1 MRQKPSLDDI
11 VTEAIAEVINNVFED
26 GTSKIILKFLDE
38 NESGTIDQKAKNF
51 ASALPEILGSG
62 SVIIEDLILETLYS
76 KLGLE
81 FRWKEDY
88 RFHDYVKE
96 LRQTERRENG

>member
-1 MRQKPSLDDI
+1 MRQKPSFDDI
-11 VTEAIAEVINNVFED
+11 VTEAIAEVIENIFED

-38 NESGTIDQKAKNF
+38 DEKGTIDQKVKNF
-51 ASALPEILGSG
+51 AAALPEILGSG
-62 SVIIEDLILETLYS
+62 SVIIEDLILEKLYS

-88 RFHDYVKE
+88 RFHDYIIE
-96 LRQTERRENG
+96 LRQTERRESG